1 MVHNLFQLSHWI
13 GNNNELQN
21 ADFTQ
26 ESQLTQCRM
35 LEERT
40 VILVLLQLELNAF
53 THFTPIFSVHVGKN
67 YRACSMSSNER
78 VGVVKNKSLLFT
90 GKYSMSFYFCPLS
103 IHRHVGQFKGGR
115 IYFFLYLEHKKT
127 CLG

>member
-1 MVHNLFQLSHWI
+1 MVHNLFQFLHWI

-26 ESQLTQCRM
+26 ESQFTLCRM

-40 VILVLLQLELNAF
+40 AILVLLHLELSAF
-53 THFTPIFSVHVGKN
+53 THFTPIFSEHFGKI
-67 YRACSMSSNER
+67 YRACSMLSYEC

-90 GKYSMSFYFCPLS
+90 GKYSM
-103 IHRHVGQFKGGR
+103 
-115 IYFFLYLEHKKT
+115 
-127 CLG
+127 